1 MNLVIVESPAKAKT
15 INKYLGDN
23 YIVLASYG
31 HIRDLPS
38 KNGSVDP
45 ENNFKMEWEV
55 DSFSKKYL
63 KEISD
68 AAKDSSKII
77 LATDPDREGEAI
89 AWHVKEYLS
98 EKKLIK
104 DKQVERVVFNE
115 ITKKAVIHG
124 IENPRQIEPL
134 LVNAYMARRALD
146 YLVGFN
152 ISPILWTKLPG
163 SKSAGRVQSVALKL
177 ITEREHEIEL
187 FIPQEFW
194 TLSIKFNDNNN
205 NKILASITL
214 LNGSKIEKFSFKN
227 KVEIDKAIENVKSK
241 KFEISDISSK
251 IINRN
256 PSGPFTTSTLQ
267 QVASGRLGFGASRT
281 MQIAQKLYQGIEIDG
296 ETIGLITYMRT
307 DGTNLS
313 SDAIDSF
320 RSYIKNE
327 FGNEY
332 LPAAALNY
340 TGKKAKNAQEAH
352 EAIRPTDIIRSPND
366 VKKYLSP
373 DQHKLYDLIWS
384 RALSSQMES
393 AKFDRN
399 TITISAED
407 GQTICK
413 ASGSVIKFDGFL
425 RIMKDSRNSDDEEI
439 LPEMSKGP
447 INIEALVD
455 EQHFTQ
461 PPPRYSEASLVKKLE
476 ELGIG
481 RPSTY
486 ASIISV
492 ISTRG
497 YAEAINKRFHP
508 TDRGKLI
515 SAFLEKLFSKY
526 VDYNFTAALENQLD
540 EITTGKEGWIKV
552 LEKFWKDFNQNVSEV
567 KEKRTREVLDLLN
580 DSLGSLI
587 FERGKDGNINRK
599 CKLCDT
605 GSLSLKNSFRGGAF
619 IGCSNYPECK
629 FTRPLSK
636 VKAAAQAQLAEPK
649 FIGKHENG
657 NDMYLKN
664 GRFGPYIQYE
674 KVNEIKEEIIEIKK
688 KKKKS
693 KKKLNKEENNFKN
706 ISIPKGITLDSVDL
720 NRAKFLCSLPKILG
734 INPDNQKDIVLNSGR
749 FGPYLKCEN
758 KSARIDN
765 VEEIFSIGLN
775 RAITL
780 IAEAKPGRMSSS
792 IIKDLGEHPEDKKS
806 VRIMKG
812 QYGPYI
818 KYKSL
823 NATIP
828 EEKDPLEINMEEA
841 LILIEKRKEYDKS
854 KKSKKKNKKKKG
866 SN

>member
-15 INKYLGDN
+15 INKYLGKD
-23 YIVLASYG
+23 YKVLASYG

-45 ENNFKMEWEV
+45 DDNFKMLWEV
-55 DSFSKKYL
+55 DSFSRKYL
-63 KEISD
+63 KEITD

-89 AWHVKEYLS
+89 AWHVKEYLN
-98 EKKLIK
+98 EKKLLK
-104 DKQVERVVFNE
+104 DKHIERVVFNE
-115 ITKKAVIHG
+115 ITKKAVTHG
-124 IENPRQIEPL
+124 IDNPRQIEPL
-134 LVNAYMARRALD
+134 LVDAYMARRALD

-187 FIPQEFW
+187 FKPEEFW
-194 TLSIKFNDNNN
+194 TLNIKFNDNNKNSFTANISQLN
-205 NKILASITL
+205 NK
-214 LNGSKIEKFSFKN
+214 KVEKFSFKN
-227 KVEIDKAIENVKSK
+227 KSDINKAIDDIKTK
-241 KFEISDISSK
+241 KFSISDISTKVVS
-251 IINRN
+251 RN

-267 QVASGRLGFGASRT
+267 QISSGRLGFGASRT
-281 MQIAQKLYQGIEIDG
+281 MQIAQRLYQGIEIDG
-296 ETIGLITYMRT
+296 ETIGLITYIRT
-307 DGTNLS
+307 DGANIS
-313 SDAIDSF
+313 KDAVPLF
-320 RSYIKNE
+320 RDYIKKE
-327 FGNEY
+327 YGDEY
-332 LPAAALNY
+332 LPKEPLNY
-340 TGKKAKNAQEAH
+340 SGKKAKNAQEAH
-352 EAIRPTDIIRSPND
+352 EAIRPTDIIRSPD
-366 VKKYLSP
+366 KIKKYLSS
-373 DQHKLYDLIWS
+373 DQNKLYDLIWS

-399 TITISAED
+399 TITINSNDD
-407 GQTICK
+407 GTICK

-425 RIMKDSRNSDDEEI
+425 KVFKDQKKDDSDKI
-439 LPEMSKGP
+439 LPEVSKGSV
-447 INIEALVD
+447 NIEELID
-455 EQHFTQ
+455 EQRFTQ

-497 YAEAINKRFHP
+497 YAETISKRFHP

-526 VDYNFTAALENQLD
+526 VDYNFTAELENQLD
-540 EITTGKEGWIKV
+540 DITAGKEDWIKV
-552 LEKFWKDFNQNVSEV
+552 LEMFWKDFNKNVSDV

-587 FERGKDGNINRK
+587 FERDSDGNIDRK
-599 CKLCDT
+599 CKLCEN

-619 IGCSNYPECK
+619 IGCSNYPDCK

-636 VKAAAQAQLAEPK
+636 AKAAQQSQLAEPK
-649 FIGKHENG
+649 LIGKHDNG

-674 KVNEIKEEIIEIKK
+674 IIPEVVSEVAEKKKTKK
-688 KKKKS
+688 KKVKKEIS
-693 KKKLNKEENNFKN
+693 NLKN
-706 ISIPKGITLDSVDL
+706 ISIPKGISIESVDMV
-720 NRAKFLCSLPKILG
+720 RAKFLCSLPKSLG
-734 INPDNQKDIVLNSGR
+734 INPENQKEIFLNSGR

-758 KSARIDN
+758 KSARIEN

-792 IIKDLGEHPEDKKS
+792 MIKDLGEHPEDKKP
-806 VRIMKG
+806 VRVMKG
-812 QYGPYI
+812 KFGPYI

-828 EEKDPLEINMEEA
+828 EEKDPNEINMEDA
-841 LILIEKRKEYDKS
+841 LILIEKRREYDKNR
-854 KKSKKKNKKKKG
+854 KKRKK
-866 SN
+866 

>member
-15 INKYLGDN
+15 INKYLGDD
-23 YIVLASYG
+23 YKVLASYG

-38 KNGSVDP
+38 KNGSVNPDQD
-45 ENNFKMEWEV
+45 FKMEWEV

-63 KEISD
+63 KEITD

-89 AWHVKEYLS
+89 AWHVKEYLN
-98 EKKLIK
+98 EKKLLK
-104 DKQVERVVFNE
+104 DKEIERVVFNE
-115 ITKKAVIHG
+115 ITKKAVIQG

-134 LVNAYMARRALD
+134 LVDAYMARRALD

-177 ITEREHEIEL
+177 ITEREHAIES
-187 FIPQEFW
+187 FKPEEFW
-194 TLSIKFNDNNN
+194 TLSIKFADTTNQNFTASISQLDNN
-205 NKILASITL
+205 
-214 LNGSKIEKFSFKN
+214 KIEKFSFRN
-227 KVEIDKAIENVKSK
+227 KEEINKAISSINKK
-241 KFEISDISSK
+241 KFSITDISSK
-251 IINRN
+251 IVNRN

-267 QVASGRLGFGASRT
+267 QTASSRLGFGASRT
-281 MQIAQKLYQGIEIDG
+281 MQIAQKLYQGIEMEG

-313 SDAIDSF
+313 KDAVTSF
-320 RSYIKNE
+320 RNYIQKE
-327 FGNEY
+327 IGDEY
-332 LPAAALNY
+332 LPKDVLNY
-340 TGKKAKNAQEAH
+340 SGKKAKNAQEAH
-352 EAIRPTDIIRSPND
+352 EAIRPTDIIRTPQS
-366 VKKYLSP
+366 VKKYLST
-373 DQHKLYDLIWS
+373 DQNKLYDLIWS

-399 TITISAED
+399 TITITSD
-407 GQTICK
+407 NNDTICK
-413 ASGSVIKFDGFL
+413 ASGSVLKFDGFL
-425 RIMKDSRNSDDEEI
+425 KIYNNQSKDDDENI
-439 LPEMSKGP
+439 LPAVSKGP
-447 INIEALVD
+447 INIEALID
-455 EQHFTQ
+455 EQHYTQ

-486 ASIISV
+486 ASIIST
-492 ISTRG
+492 IANRG
-497 YAEAINKRFHP
+497 YAEILNKRFFP

-526 VDYNFTAALENQLD
+526 VDYNFTAGLEDQLD
-540 EITTGKEGWIKV
+540 EITTGKESWIKV
-552 LEKFWKDFNQNVSEV
+552 LELFWKDFNNNVSEV

-580 DSLGSLI
+580 DSLGELI
-587 FERGKDGNINRK
+587 FDKDNEGNVVRK
-599 CKLCDT
+599 CQLCSSGT
-605 GSLSLKNSFRGGAF
+605 LSLKNSFRGGAF

-636 VKAAAQAQLAEPK
+636 AKAAAQAQLAEPK

-657 NDMYLKN
+657 NDIYLKN
-664 GRFGPYIQYE
+664 GRFGPYLQYE
-674 KVNEIKEEIIEIKK
+674 KIPSDLEVEKNSKK
-688 KKKKS
+688 KKKT
-693 KKKLNKEENNFKN
+693 KKLKSDVNELLKN
-706 ISIPKGITLDSVDL
+706 VSIPKGLELESINLEK
-720 NRAKFLCSLPKILG
+720 AQFLCSLPKSLG
-734 INPDNQKDIVLNSGR
+734 INPDNQKDITLNVGR

-758 KSARIDN
+758 KSARIEN

-792 IIKDLGEHPEDKKS
+792 MIKDLGEHPEDKKP
-806 VRIMKG
+806 VRVMKG

-828 EEKDPLEINMEEA
+828 EEKDPTELTMEEA
-841 LILIEKRKEYDKS
+841 LILIEKRREYDKT
-854 KKSKKKNKKKKG
+854 KKTKRKKTK
-866 SN
+866 

>member
-45 ENNFKMEWEV
+45 NDNFKMEWEV

-63 KEISD
+63 KEITD
-68 AAKDSSKII
+68 AAKTSSKII

-89 AWHVKEYLS
+89 AWHVKEYLN
-98 EKKLIK
+98 EKKLLK
-104 DKQVERVVFNE
+104 DKNVERVVFNE
-115 ITKKAVIHG
+115 ITKKAVTYG
-124 IENPRQIEPL
+124 IDNPRQIEPL
-134 LVNAYMARRALD
+134 LVDAYMARRALD

-187 FIPQEFW
+187 FNPEEFW
-194 TLSIKFNDNNN
+194 TLNIKFNDKNKNSLTSTVSQLNNE
-205 NKILASITL
+205 
-214 LNGSKIEKFSFKN
+214 KIEKFSFKN
-227 KVEIDKAIENVKSK
+227 KSDINKASEIIKSK
-241 KFEISDISSK
+241 KFSISDISTK
-251 IINRN
+251 TVNRN

-267 QVASGRLGFGASRT
+267 QVSSSKLGFGASRT
-281 MQIAQKLYQGIEIDG
+281 MQIAQRLYQGIEIEG

-313 SDAIDSF
+313 SDAITLF
-320 RSYIKNE
+320 REYIKKE
-327 FGNEY
+327 YGNEY
-332 LPAAALNY
+332 LPRNSLNY
-340 TGKKAKNAQEAH
+340 SGKKAKNAQEAH
-352 EAIRPTDIIRSPND
+352 EAIRPTDILRSPNKL
-366 VKKYLSP
+366 KKYLST
-373 DQHKLYDLIWS
+373 DQFKLYDLIWS

-393 AKFDRN
+393 AKFNRN
-399 TITISAED
+399 TITITSENND
-407 GQTICK
+407 TICK
-413 ASGSVIKFDGFL
+413 ATGSVIKFDGFL
-425 RIMKDSRNSDDEEI
+425 KLFKDNKKDDDEDI
-439 LPEMSKGP
+439 LPDMSKGSV
-447 INIEALVD
+447 NIEEIID

-497 YAEAINKRFHP
+497 YAETINKRFHP

-515 SAFLEKLFSKY
+515 SAFLEQLFSKY
-526 VDYNFTAALENQLD
+526 VDYNFTAGLENQLD
-540 EITTGKEGWIKV
+540 DITAGKEGWIKV
-552 LEKFWKDFNQNVSEV
+552 LELFWKDFNKNVAEV

-587 FERGKDGNINRK
+587 FERDKEGNVDRK
-599 CKLCDT
+599 CQLCET

-636 VKAAAQAQLAEPK
+636 AKAAAQSQLAEPK
-649 FIGKHENG
+649 FIGLHENG
-657 NDMYLKN
+657 KDMYLKN

-674 KVNEIKEEIIEIKK
+674 TIPEIIEENNENKENKKTK

-693 KKKLNKEENNFKN
+693 KKKENDNLKN
-706 ISIPKGITLDSVDL
+706 ISIPKGIEL
-720 NRAKFLCSLPKILG
+720 NSINLERAKFLCSLPKNLG
-734 INPDNQKDIVLNSGR
+734 INPENQKEIFLNSGR

-758 KSARIDN
+758 KSARIEN

-792 IIKDLGEHPEDKKS
+792 MIKDLGEHPEDKKP

-828 EEKDPLEINMEEA
+828 EEKDPSELTMDEA
-841 LILIEKRKEYDKS
+841 LILIEKRREYDKS
-854 KKSKKKNKKKKG
+854 RKKKKG
-866 SN
+866 KK